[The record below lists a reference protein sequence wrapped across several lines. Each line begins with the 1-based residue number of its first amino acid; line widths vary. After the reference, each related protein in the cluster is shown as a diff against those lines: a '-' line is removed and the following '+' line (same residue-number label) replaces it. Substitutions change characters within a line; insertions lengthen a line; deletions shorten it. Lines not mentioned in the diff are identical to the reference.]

1 MKLCIAAIL
10 FALCVGCARK
20 VEQQTQGPFL
30 DPAFANLIP
39 PDTNLLAGIPVE
51 RLVKTPVYQSALAG
65 GKIPIVADFSERTG
79 INVEKQLWQVLL
91 VGGPRYAYWL
101 GRGKFADELM
111 APDFSKKG
119 IRRKG
124 YKGTTLFFD
133 EGVGDDART
142 LMLMNSSTTALGEL
156 RILQDVAD
164 IRPSLKEP
172 PARLVNMIKEIP
184 RTAHLWAVYGGGPLR
199 LPLEG
204 NAANLQRLS
213 QMLGEATVYLDLSE
227 GFKGMAVGT
236 ALNERAAEDV
246 EGALKGLQAISAMS
260 AKSARFASAF
270 QVSREGR
277 KITVKIDGPAELAG
291 MLF

>member
-1 MKLCIAAIL
+1 MKLCIAAIF

-20 VEQQTQGPFL
+20 VEQQAPGPFL

-39 PDTNLLAGIPVE
+39 PDTNLLTGIPVE

-65 GKIPIVADFSERTG
+65 GKIPIVADFAERTG
-79 INVEKQLWQVLL
+79 INVEKQLWQVLM

-101 GRGKFADELM
+101 ARGKFADELM

-119 IRRKG
+119 IRRRG

-133 EGVGDDART
+133 DGVGEDART
-142 LMLMNSSTTALGEL
+142 LMVLNSSTTALGEL
-156 RILQDVAD
+156 RVLQDVAD

-172 PARLVNMIKEIP
+172 PARLVKMIQQIP
-184 RTAHLWAVYGGGPLR
+184 RTAHLWAVYSGGPVR

-204 NAANLQRLS
+204 NAANLQRLTE
-213 QMLGEATVYLDLSE
+213 MLADATVYLDLSE
-227 GFKGMAVGT
+227 GFKGLAVGT
-236 ALNERAAEDV
+236 ALNERAAQDV
-246 EGALKGLQAISAMS
+246 EGALRALQAMSAMS
-260 AKSARFASAF
+260 AKSARFGSAF
-270 QVSREGR
+270 QISREGR
-277 KITVKIDGPAELAG
+277 EITVKIDGPAELAA